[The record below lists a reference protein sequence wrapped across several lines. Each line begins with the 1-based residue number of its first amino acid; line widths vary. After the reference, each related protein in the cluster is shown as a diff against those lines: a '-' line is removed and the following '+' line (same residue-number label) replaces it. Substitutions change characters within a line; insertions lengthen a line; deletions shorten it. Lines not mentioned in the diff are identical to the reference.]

1 MTPRM
6 SYTFSASLRV
16 TDLNQLKISR
26 ASGSV
31 SYTHLDVYKRQVRQ
45 RVCQGLGCLGVV
57 LDEAAN
63 RALKGEG
70 TSSAPD
76 SRVLVR
82 VIPANEELMV
92 VRGVVACLEDRGE
105 ESAP

>member
-1 MTPRM
+1 MHT
-6 SYTFSASLRV
+6 V
-16 TDLNQLKISR
+16 
-26 ASGSV
+26 
-31 SYTHLDVYKRQVRQ
+31 DVYKRQ
-45 RVCQGLGCLGVV
+45 V

-70 TSSAPD
+70 TISAPD